1 MNYRFRTITYPSM
14 LSNFAASRTRCGLL
28 VSLPFLHTF
37 LCALSCLLS
46 SCLLLPCLPT
56 LHLSSCCLLLGNI
69 LSYLLACLASSCLV
83 FFWLHL
89 SSFVLNLGDW
99 FFLEWTSHHRCF
111 FLCCLIFSVS
121 VLRCLDLSCLLLS
134 WLCLSCFLLSRLVL
148 LFCLVMSY
156 LILSIN
162 FVHGGNDFR
171 MSVPV
176 RPLKVSRQRVAPT
189 PPCCWS
195 QLWMLCGASS

>member
-1 MNYRFRTITYPSM
+1 MVQFSRFADGTPGHTNFRDYSANRNYNNNKYMNYRFRTITYLSM

-99 FFLEWTSHHRCF
+99 FFLE
-111 FLCCLIFSVS
+111 
-121 VLRCLDLSCLLLS
+121 
-134 WLCLSCFLLSRLVL
+134 
-148 LFCLVMSY
+148 
-156 LILSIN
+156 
-162 FVHGGNDFR
+162 
-171 MSVPV
+171 
-176 RPLKVSRQRVAPT
+176 
-189 PPCCWS
+189 
-195 QLWMLCGASS
+195 